1 MKYAHVY
8 GIEISSKDFA
18 KQKTDYVHFNPV
30 SSKWNL
36 AKDYLDYYY
45 SSARFYETVVDDPI
59 AIGFEFLNNLFHE

>member
-45 SSARFYETVVDDPI
+45 SSARF
-59 AIGFEFLNNLFHE
+59 